1 MTPLTIGYVPLSD
14 AAVLIAAAER
24 GFAAAA
30 GFDLVL
36 VREASWASIRD
47 KLVFGYFDAA
57 HMLAPLAVATTL
69 GLGHVA
75 MPLAAPFVLNLGG
88 NAVTIS
94 CALAE
99 ALRSRGGLSWRARD
113 GRCSFGRD
121 RPHARFGRASAAHF
135 RHRVSVLHPQLSAA
149 SSARRSRP

>member
-47 KLVFGYFDAA
+47 KLVFGYSTAR
-57 HMLAPLAVATTL
+57 T
-69 GLGHVA
+69 
-75 MPLAAPFVLNLGG
+75 
-88 NAVTIS
+88 
-94 CALAE
+94 C
-99 ALRSRGGLSWRARD
+99 WRP
-113 GRCSFGRD
+113 S
-121 RPHARFGRASAAHF
+121 
-135 RHRVSVLHPQLSAA
+135 
-149 SSARRSRP
+149 RSRPRLG